1 MSNFAA
7 VLDAC
12 VIIPA
17 VVRDTLLRA
26 AEAGLYRPRWS
37 HDILD
42 EVERNLTRIIGTRGH
57 ADAEGKVQH
66 LLAELRAQFPEAIVT
81 GYGALIPTMTNH
93 EKDRHVLAAAVTSD
107 AQAIITS
114 NSIHFPASALG
125 PYNIE
130 ALTPDQFLSDLFDLY
145 PEQMCAILLAQ
156 AAALHRPQTADDLL
170 TNLNRSA
177 PNFVKSVRQYL
188 AQNLPC

>member
-17 VVRDTLLRA
+17 AVRDTLLRA

-37 HDILD
+37 HDILE
-42 EVERNLTRIIGTRGH
+42 EVERNLIRIIDARGH
-57 ADAEGKVQH
+57 EDAEERVQH

-81 GYGALIPTMTNH
+81 GYDALIPTMTNH
-93 EKDRHVLAAAVTSD
+93 EEDRHVAAAAVTSD
-107 AQAIITS
+107 AQAIVTS
-114 NSIHFPASALG
+114 NTKHFPTAALD

-145 PEQMCAILLAQ
+145 PERMCAILRSQ
-156 AAALHRPQTADDLL
+156 AAALRQPRSIDDLL
-170 TNLNRSA
+170 SNLDRSA
-177 PNFVKSVRQYL
+177 PNFVNVVRRYF
-188 AQNLPC
+188 AQHMPC